1 MWSIWTGTRSTE
13 PTSSSVTVTVAA
25 PESEFHKQSLAYSML
40 PGWRLSVG
48 VCVCR
53 WYLKML
59 QCFRC
64 QQWFHEACTQCLQY
78 SMMFGDR

>member
-25 PESEFHKQSLAYSML
+25 RESEFHQQSLAYSML

-48 VCVCR
+48 VCVCV
-53 WYLKML
+53 
-59 QCFRC
+59 QVVPEDAAVFSVS
-64 QQWFHEACTQCLQY
+64 AVVP
-78 SMMFGDR
+78 